1 MLSSTGTTARQVA
14 RFCVTKLLL
23 VFASITCTVASAEEV
38 AQIAL
43 VQPALTPAAV
53 ELPTL
58 WLKMA
63 QDQKVAFSG
72 QINYDTPTGKGVAM
86 MYPAPSFVGFLAA
99 VATHGALSTAQRSH
113 EQDAMRTRADKVL
126 TNYQPLL
133 DEFTPAELATT
144 SLAMMRKPDKRL
156 ISNTSSPIGPH
167 DITIEV
173 QPQFIITQDQRA
185 IILENAISIF
195 VAGNAKPYRTQIRVV
210 SDDIGPDAF
219 PKTWIDD
226 QGRKLKEASGRLLAT
241 SLELALDSL
250 QPASKE
256 DVPQKTMRFQEG
268 GKERI
273 ERGQLVREDCD
284 RIFFKSLRDE
294 LISAPKKNNNCTDV
308 K

>member
-1 MLSSTGTTARQVA
+1 MRSSKGSTARQVA
-14 RFCVTKLLL
+14 RVCVTELLL
-23 VFASITCTVASAEEV
+23 VLAATTCAVATAEEV

-43 VQPALTPAAV
+43 VQPTATPVAD
-53 ELPTL
+53 LPTL
-58 WLKMA
+58 WLKIA

-72 QINYDTPTGKGVAM
+72 QINYDTPIGKGAAM

-99 VATHGALSTAQRSH
+99 VATHGALSTAQRSR
-113 EQDAMRTRADKVL
+113 EQDALRTRADKVL
-126 TNYQPLL
+126 TKYQPLL
-133 DEFTPAELATT
+133 DEFTPVELATT
-144 SLAMMRKPDKRL
+144 SLAMMTKPDKRL

-167 DITIEV
+167 DITIEA

-185 IILENAISIF
+185 IILENDVSIF
-195 VAGNAKPYRTQIRVV
+195 VAGNAKPYHTQIRVV
-210 SDDIGPDAF
+210 SNDVGPDAF
-219 PKTWIDD
+219 PKSWTDD

-241 SLELALDSL
+241 SLELALDIM
-250 QPASKE
+250 QQGSKE
-256 DVPQKTMRFQEG
+256 DAPQKTMRFQEG

-294 LISAPKKNNNCTDV
+294 LISAPKKNNNCADV